1 MAKKGIP
8 INQVA
13 KKTQKG
19 HLTPR
24 DPKRRRLLGYNPKVC
39 VKTKTRHWLNKKIY
53 KNTHA
58 HTQKEQKLRN
68 LSKLS
73 LSLLFLSFFITEANC
88 LRVSETLTL
97 KVDRKS
103 PWLLLH
109 SLCLI
114 LLLLRLLLLLLRLR
128 PCSLAALSPTGASTL
143 APEFTP
149 LTPP

>member
-53 KNTHA
+53 KNTRT
-58 HTQKEQKLRN
+58 HTERAKA
-68 LSKLS
+68 SKSLKALS
-73 LSLLFLSFFITEANC
+73 LSFVSLIFHYRSELSKGKPNPNP
-88 LRVSETLTL
+88 
-97 KVDRKS
+97 KG
-103 PWLLLH
+103 W
-109 SLCLI
+109 
-114 LLLLRLLLLLLRLR
+114 
-128 PCSLAALSPTGASTL
+128 
-143 APEFTP
+143 
-149 LTPP
+149 